1 MPEQM
6 SSENDKVGTEAMAII
21 RWMAE
26 QSRHTYDV
34 HMEAFN
40 TLDDK
45 AGGAIGYVTVAASLV
60 GGTGLWLADP
70 NPSTRFWII
79 AALTFFA
86 CAIIVSLWLRSPMQ
100 ISAPPR
106 GDEMIDYV
114 KETHAEWPDAGFR
127 GFAAAT
133 EEAGRE
139 IQAACEL
146 KSHCLTIMH
155 TSIAGGL
162 MCLILALVLR

>member
-1 MPEQM
+1 MPEQII
-6 SSENDKVGTEAMAII
+6 SENDKTGTEVMAII

-34 HMEAFN
+34 HVEAFN

-60 GGTGLWLADP
+60 GGAGLWLADP
-70 NPSTRFWII
+70 NASARFWII

-86 CAIIVSLWLRSPMQ
+86 GAIIVSLWSRSPMQ
-100 ISAPPR
+100 MSAPPR

-114 KETHAEWPDAGFR
+114 KETYTEWPDAGFR
-127 GFAAAT
+127 GFAAET

-146 KSHCLTIMH
+146 KSHCLIIMYA
-155 TSIAGGL
+155 SIAGGL

>member
-1 MPEQM
+1 MPEHIT
-6 SSENDKVGTEAMAII
+6 SENGKAGTEAMAII

-60 GGTGLWLADP
+60 GGAGLWLADP
-70 NPSTRFWII
+70 NASARFWII

-86 CAIIVSLWLRSPMQ
+86 GAIIVSLWIRSPKQ
-100 ISAPPR
+100 IAAPPR

-114 KETHAEWPDAGFR
+114 KETHAQWPDAGFH
-127 GFAAAT
+127 GFAAET
-133 EEAGRE
+133 EEAGRK
-139 IQAACEL
+139 IQAVCEV
-146 KSHCLTIMH
+146 KAQCLTIMY
-155 TSIAGGL
+155 TCIAGGL